1 VSGQGFE
8 GDRMGLDGFI
18 MPLLS
23 CCWIL
28 LRPQHRQPNQQLMV
42 DWRRRV
48 KLTSSSRSSA
58 LPDFGNGTPHFLSL
72 VASKIS
78 HLIWASKILF
88 AFQLFHLFFSY
99 SIKKRS
105 ILCLMTRYGN
115 YLSRSQNMSVN
126 QSKSC
131 A

>member
-1 VSGQGFE
+1 
-8 GDRMGLDGFI
+8 

-23 CCWIL
+23 CCWFL

-99 SIKKRS
+99 SKKKAFS
-105 ILCLMTRYGN
+105 
-115 YLSRSQNMSVN
+115 
-126 QSKSC
+126 